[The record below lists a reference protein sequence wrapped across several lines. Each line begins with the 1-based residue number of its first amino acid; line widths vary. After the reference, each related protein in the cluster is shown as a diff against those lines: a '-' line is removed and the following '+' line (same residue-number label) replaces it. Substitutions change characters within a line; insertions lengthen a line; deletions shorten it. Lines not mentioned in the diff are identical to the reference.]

1 MWEFNGKYLEY
12 TAVRQPIGHK
22 KGRALSHTI
31 NTKFVLVSKQ
41 AKMEM
46 VGLFDANIKTSV

>member
-31 NTKFVLVSKQ
+31 HTKFVLVTKQ
-41 AKMEM
+41 AKMET